1 MAGMKERMAGRFMQ
15 WEGKV
20 TGDPVRRTEG
30 RLVAAYGRLKQAV
43 SKVRRRRNSRRGGTV
58 TATDGGSRSQDT

>member
-1 MAGMKERMAGRFMQ
+1 MAGIRERMAGQFMQ

-30 RLVAAYGRLKQAV
+30 KLVAAFGRFKQAV
-43 SKVRRRRNSRRGGTV
+43 SRVRRRRASRRRNAAPATAPGT
-58 TATDGGSRSQDT
+58 GN

>member
-30 RLVAAYGRLKQAV
+30 RLVAAYGRLKQAIGN
-43 SKVRRRRNSRRGGTV
+43 VRRRRDARHSPSTVRR
-58 TATDGGSRSQDT
+58 